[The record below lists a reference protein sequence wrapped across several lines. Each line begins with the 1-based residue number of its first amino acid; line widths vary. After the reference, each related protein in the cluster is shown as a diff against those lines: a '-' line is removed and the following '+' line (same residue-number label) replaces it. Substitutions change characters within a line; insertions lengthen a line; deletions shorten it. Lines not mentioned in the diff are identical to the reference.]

1 MYSILD
7 AVIIKVLNPPTNNIL
22 SCSSTSACNSN
33 ITPYSISTFNS
44 YRNLNVIGIVK
55 DEHHIYGSYDSNG
68 TETTKGFDM
77 CNGMFYDLIGN
88 YIHFTTRTYSYIK
101 EYFGPSNF
109 SNVVLSYTTN
119 P

>member
-1 MYSILD
+1 MLYVHATAQQQILE
-7 AVIIKVLNPPTNNIL
+7 KVLTPPTNNIL

-33 ITPYSISTFNS
+33 ITSYSILTFNN

-68 TETTKGFDM
+68 TEITK
-77 CNGMFYDLIGN
+77 C
-88 YIHFTTRTYSYIK
+88 
-101 EYFGPSNF
+101 FGPGNF
-109 SNVVLSYTTN
+109 SNVVPGYKANL